1 MTREQH
7 HCPQCG
13 QPIAADSRFCEW
25 CGKPVTHQSAPQT
38 PPQRERPAAPPPRPA
53 AQPASG
59 PPPSAPKGPPILLMA
74 LIAGGA
80 LLACL
85 LVAGGGA
92 FLLSRGADP
101 EPTSP
106 AAVAPTPVAP
116 ATEPAVPTAASE
128 LVEPGQPEP
137 AEPPTTVVEAFLKA
151 TLGTVPGA
159 AIDYDHARTLMTTSY
174 AAQFDSPA
182 FVPTT
187 YGIQD
192 GPTSYDIASEDIA
205 GTTATVEVIGEW
217 GREPGRRWVFSLNQE
232 GGSWKIASIEGLPVS
247 DSGGAGGTAPTSTEP
262 LLGEWQT
269 DEGEGSD
276 LSDRFRI
283 LQEPDGRL
291 RVRWVDEYSDIEGI
305 EDLEQYYLEVQPDG
319 PGRWVGEA
327 ITFTWDPDT
336 GETTEDGREPVVL
349 ILSDGDQQLLIGP
362 PDSEGIVARRVTGP

>member
-1 MTREQH
+1 MTKKQQR
-7 HCPQCG
+7 CPQCG
-13 QPIAADSRFCEW
+13 QSIAPSTRFCEW

-38 PPQRERPAAPPPRPA
+38 PPQRERPAAPPPRAA
-53 AQPASG
+53 AQAAPG
-59 PPPSAPKGPPILLMA
+59 PPSTASKGPPILLIA

-85 LVAGGGA
+85 LIAGGGA
-92 FLLSRGADP
+92 FLLSRGSNP

-106 AAVAPTPVAP
+106 AAVAPTRAVR
-116 ATEPAVPTAASE
+116 ATEPAPPTAASE
-128 LVEPGQPEP
+128 LVEPAPPEP
-137 AEPPTTVVEAFLKA
+137 AQPPAAVVEAFLKA
-151 TLGTVPGA
+151 TLGAVPGA
-159 AIDYDHARTLMTTSY
+159 DIDYDHARSLMTTSY

-192 GPTSYDIASEDIA
+192 GPTSYDIISEDIA

-217 GREPGRRWVFSLNQE
+217 GGEPGLRWLFGLTQG
-232 GGSWKIASIEGLPVS
+232 GGSWKIASIESLPIS
-247 DSGGAGGTAPTSTEP
+247 DSGGDAATGSTSTDP

-276 LSDRFRI
+276 VSDRFRI

-305 EDLEQYYLEVQPDG
+305 EDLEQYYLELQPDG
-319 PGRWVGEA
+319 PGRWVGDA
-327 ITFTWDPDT
+327 VTMTWDPDT
-336 GETTEDGREPVVL
+336 GETTEDAREPVVL
-349 ILSDGDQQLLIGP
+349 ILSDSDQQLLIGP
-362 PDSEGIVARRVTGP
+362 PDSEGIVARRVNGR